1 MRLNAFITF
10 PIFFLPPFVLF
21 SPWTLVLTN
30 IWYEVAN
37 LAGLLV
43 LDLLEVGG
51 GRGGVGAD
59 DGRVPTPLPPVE
71 GDEGQQQHHD
81 DDDDAADDA
90 GGNVDLGAGAASRQV
105 HQALA
110 QL

>member
-1 MRLNAFITF
+1 MSGHY
-10 PIFFLPPFVLF
+10 FLDIQYNHIID
-21 SPWTLVLTN
+21 STN
-30 IWYEVAN
+30 Y
-37 LAGLLV
+37 LAGLWV

-90 GGNVDLGAGAASRQV
+90 GGNVDLGAGPASLQV